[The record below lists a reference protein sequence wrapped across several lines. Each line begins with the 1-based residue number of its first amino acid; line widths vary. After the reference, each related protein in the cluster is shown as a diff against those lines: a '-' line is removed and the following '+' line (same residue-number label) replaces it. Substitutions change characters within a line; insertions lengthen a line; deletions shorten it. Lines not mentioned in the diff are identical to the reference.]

1 VATKRVHLVGKV
13 SSDSRAAIEPVLKGL
28 ANGAVTETP
37 DGFDVDG
44 WQEGTD
50 PRELN
55 RQLLSALRR
64 VERRTR
70 LRSEWTMD
78 DVTYRFFDYALK
90 GTRPASPDQP

>member
-1 VATKRVHLVGKV
+1 MATDRVHLVGTV
-13 SSDSRAAIEPVLKGL
+13 STDARAAIGPVLKGL
-28 ANGAVTETP
+28 VNGAVTETP

-70 LRSEWTMD
+70 LRSEWTFD

-90 GTRPASPDQP
+90 GTRPASSDRP